1 MLKDGT
7 FGVRSGVKSAGSSDN
22 PVVSPDPVLGM
33 RDSIMR
39 KTEEGRVLAP
49 EQRLDPEQA
58 LTMFTKE
65 ATYSFIEENDLGTIG
80 EGKQADMVILS
91 EDPLSTPPETWEK
104 QMRVE
109 MTIVGGE
116 IVYTS
121 NQFKAVN

>member
-1 MLKDGT
+1 
-7 FGVRSGVKSAGSSDN
+7 
-22 PVVSPDPVLGM
+22 
-33 RDSIMR
+33 MR

-65 ATYSFIEENDLGTIG
+65 AAYSLIEENDLRTIG